1 MAGRTCCHSSG
12 PLPGASAG
20 SLLIQGLFS
29 RRLYQPIGATKR
41 PAMIVSQSLTKKSAW
56 AKEPALTEP
65 SEPMPIS
72 ASRKI
77 QSLSFSKKSGVNS
90 PK

>member
-1 MAGRTCCHSSG
+1 
-12 PLPGASAG
+12 
-20 SLLIQGLFS
+20 
-29 RRLYQPIGATKR
+29 
-41 PAMIVSQSLTKKSAW
+41 MIVNQSLTKKSAW
-56 AKEPALTEP
+56 AKEPTLTDP

-77 QSLSFSKKSGVNS
+77 QSLSFRRKSGVNS